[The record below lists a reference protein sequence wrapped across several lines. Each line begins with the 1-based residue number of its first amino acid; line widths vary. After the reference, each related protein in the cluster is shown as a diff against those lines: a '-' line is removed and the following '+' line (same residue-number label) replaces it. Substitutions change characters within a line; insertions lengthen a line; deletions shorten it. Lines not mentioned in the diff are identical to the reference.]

1 MMTLR
6 DKLLHELT
14 EYDRKESTKRGYN
27 RNALGIYMEALNSAM
42 EHIDAGKDIRKVLVG
57 HFCGR
62 LLTKMLKAAGCAP
75 DTKADQMGSGIRRTE
90 Y

>member
-1 MMTLR
+1 MTLH

-27 RNALGIYMEALNSAM
+27 RNALGIYMETLQSAM
-42 EHIDAGKDIRKVLVG
+42 GYIDAGKDVRKVLVG

-62 LLTKMLKAAGCAP
+62 LLTKLLKTAGFAL
-75 DTKADQMGSGIRRTE
+75 DTKADQMGSGIRREE